1 MIIEIS
7 AKESL
12 KAVTS
17 GQLSRNASMCSTM
30 SERSLH
36 ATLCAWCSVHE
47 DIWIPSAIVICSL
60 IRESMASRVNT
71 DWFWNGVDI
80 LFLGMWRVGLKIEAE
95 CSVFG
100 S

>member
-1 MIIEIS
+1 M
-7 AKESL
+7 
-12 KAVTS
+12 
-17 GQLSRNASMCSTM
+17 
-30 SERSLH
+30 
-36 ATLCAWCSVHE
+36 
-47 DIWIPSAIVICSL
+47 IVICSL
-60 IRESMASRVNT
+60 IRDSMASGVNT